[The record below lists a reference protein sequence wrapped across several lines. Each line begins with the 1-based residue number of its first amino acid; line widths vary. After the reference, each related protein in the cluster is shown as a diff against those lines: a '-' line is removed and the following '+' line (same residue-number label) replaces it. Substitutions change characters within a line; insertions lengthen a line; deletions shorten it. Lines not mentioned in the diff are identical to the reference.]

1 MPVKNYNELY
11 KEIGK
16 SRLLKLQV
24 VVLFLTTYIDWVIMP
39 YITKLEGLYLPV
51 FMISFYMLIGSTD
64 GLIQPLFKK
73 IKIYRIYLFVIIL
86 DIVQILSYALS
97 ELNIVIFTY
106 TILSIFTI
114 QAITFEISRIHTVD
128 FMKDEI
134 GIKEYLML
142 RSFVVSSAIVGGALT
157 AMILDYFGVKLQSM
171 LILLGVLGVFAI
183 FVEYKLYIKLKNRV
197 QKEDTIIQRQ
207 KALLSEK
214 ITFSE

>member
-1 MPVKNYNELY
+1 
-11 KEIGK
+11 
-16 SRLLKLQV
+16 
-24 VVLFLTTYIDWVIMP
+24 
-39 YITKLEGLYLPV
+39 
-51 FMISFYMLIGSTD
+51 MLIGSTD

>member
-1 MPVKNYNELY
+1 MPAKHYRELY
-11 KEIGK
+11 IELGK
-16 SRLLKLQV
+16 SKLLKLQV
-24 VVLFLTTYIDWVIMP
+24 IVLFLTTYIDWVIMP

-86 DIVQILSYALS
+86 DTLQILSYAFS
-97 ELNIVIFTY
+97 EVNMVLFTY

-142 RSFVVSSAIVGGALT
+142 RSFVVSSAIVGGAIT

-171 LILLGVLGVFAI
+171 LILLAVLGVFAI

-197 QKEDTIIQRQ
+197 QKEDTIIERQ
-207 KALLSEK
+207 KSLLNEK

>member
-16 SRLLKLQV
+16 SKLLKLQV

-97 ELNIVIFTY
+97 ELDMLLFTY

>member
-51 FMISFYMLIGSTD
+51 FMISFYMLIGSMD

>member
-171 LILLGVLGVFAI
+171 LMLLGVLGVFAI

>member
-97 ELNIVIFTY
+97 ELDMLLFTY

>member
-16 SRLLKLQV
+16 SKLLKLQV

-97 ELNIVIFTY
+97 ELDMLLFTY

-171 LILLGVLGVFAI
+171 LILLAILGVFAI

-207 KALLSEK
+207 KTLLNEK